1 MALLTSDNPEQA
13 IQDWLASQPAD
24 SDVLSLCYGFPQY
37 YLDGEPVIR
46 LLAICQCAGGQLV
59 FTVGEASD
67 HLCAELEGSGS
78 PTSLEQ
84 FCADHGWPL
93 LSAGQPLRLRP
104 VAIPKPWGQEIW
116 YTGIEERGLSLVTDG
131 VSSVPLPWVLS
142 VMPDRLV
149 AGHERRINLLK
160 ILDPLPEE
168 VFGDLYFELH
178 EEKREVYVVTHVDE
192 QAWQDG
198 VGSIRFGF
206 DEKVVAGYETEQ
218 AFRKD
223 YLLAV
228 RKYESVRR
236 EIDALLDQYRLAEGV
251 DLNAPVSA
259 IQLKAWLARVP
270 EALQSRE
277 VELRKAMNHFT
288 SLLPLR
294 VGDVVKVPLHTPHAL
309 QHGVRTVEF
318 QTPVYERQ
326 ILSFAQKVLTQSHWD
341 SEKGVEIMSLER
353 PVLSG
358 LPVLAESS
366 GYRLEEVVSFDDF
379 RVERLTIQAGS
390 EAEFSLPDTGNYAL
404 LMSVEGEVQV
414 GEQLLGAEEA
424 MLIPARRNDLTLNSQ
439 SSGDITILIAWP
451 V

>member
-1 MALLTSDNPEQA
+1 MALLTPDNPELAVQN
-13 IQDWLASQPAD
+13 WLASQPVD
-24 SDVLSLCYGFPQY
+24 SDVLSLCYDFSQY
-37 YLDGEPVIR
+37 YLDGKPVIR
-46 LLAICQCAGGQLV
+46 LLAICQLLDGQLV

-67 HLCAELEGSGS
+67 SLCAELEGGES
-78 PTSLEQ
+78 PASLEQ

-93 LSAGQPLRLRP
+93 LSASQPLKLRP

-116 YTGIEERGLSLVTDG
+116 YTGIEQRGLSLVTDG
-131 VSSVPLPWVLS
+131 VSSAPLPWVLS
-142 VMPDRLV
+142 VMPARLV

-206 DEKVVAGYETEQ
+206 DEKVVASYETEQ

-223 YLLAV
+223 YLTAV
-228 RKYESVRR
+228 REYESVRR

-259 IQLKAWLARVP
+259 IQLKAWLAKVP
-270 EALQSRE
+270 ETLQSRE
-277 VELRKAMNHFT
+277 VQLRKAMNRFT

-294 VGDVVKVPLHTPHAL
+294 VGDVVKVPLRTPHAL

-326 ILSFAQKVLTQSHWD
+326 ILSFAQKVLTQCHWD
-341 SEKGVEIMSLER
+341 SDKGVEIMSLER
-353 PVLSG
+353 PELSG
-358 LPVLAESS
+358 LPVLAECSS
-366 GYRLEEVVSFDDF
+366 YRLEEVVIFDDF
-379 RVERLTIQAGS
+379 RVQRLTMRAGS
-390 EAEFSLPDTGNYAL
+390 GTGFSLPDTGNYAL
-404 LMSVEGEVQV
+404 LMSVDGELQA
-414 GEQLLGAEEA
+414 GDQMLAPEEA
-424 MLIPARRNDLTLNSQ
+424 VLVPAQRDGLTLKGQ
-439 SSGDITILIAWP
+439 SAGDITVLIAWP